1 MMLDAKLLRENPVSV
16 ENMLKRR
23 GIDFP
28 LDELIALD
36 KKRRQLIGELQD
48 FRHRKNM
55 LAHTIA
61 QKRAQ
66 TEKTDSINTELNDM
80 KEVSNKIIELEKE
93 QESVQSKFLNLML
106 SIPNLLH
113 ESVPSGSSERQN
125 VVIKEYGHKT
135 VKTSL
140 FPKDHIDIATSLDL
154 IELERAAKIS
164 GARFYFLKNELVKMN
179 QALLNFGLDYLSYSG
194 YTLTQP
200 PYMIRREAMEGA
212 IILGDFEQVIYK
224 VDGEDLY
231 MIGTSEHA
239 VVSMHMD
246 EILEGKKL
254 PSRYASVS
262 PCFRKEA
269 GAHGRDMKGIFRVH
283 QFEKVEQVVFCR
295 PEDSWKEHERML
307 DLTEK
312 FYEKLGIP
320 YRTVL
325 LCSADLGK
333 VSAKTYDIEGWFPGQ
348 GSYRELVSCSNCLD
362 YQARRLRIRFR
373 DNTNEE
379 TKLVHTLNSTL
390 VATERT
396 MVSIIENYQT
406 DNGTIEVPEILQK
419 YMGDIKEMK
428 VSNSPKIPTA
438 ERNQI

>member
-1 MMLDAKLLRENPVSV
+1 MLDAKLLRENPVSV

-36 KKRRQLIGELQD
+36 KKRRQLIVELQD

-93 QESVQSKFLNLML
+93 QESVQSKFLNLMM

-113 ESVPSGSSERQN
+113 ESVPSGSSEREN
-125 VVIKEYGHKT
+125 VVVKEYGHKT

-140 FPKDHIDIATSLDL
+140 SPKDHIDIATSLDL

-179 QALLNFGLDYLSYSG
+179 HALLNFGLDYLSYSG

-438 ERNQI
+438 ERNQM